1 MRASMR
7 GMSRTA
13 TAGALLAL
21 AVVAVM
27 TVGTSLQLQLGA
39 YALAG
44 VLVGGVAGL
53 VPDCS
58 LVARLV
64 GVAAG
69 VAVAWA
75 GFVVRAAVMPDTSTG
90 RTAAAVVTVLLA
102 TVVALVPRVPLW
114 AVLLGAGA
122 LAAAY
127 ESSYAA
133 APPEIM
139 STSIDAITGLGVA
152 VVAGF
157 VASALPGTSAPVAP
171 SAPVVVPG
179 PRGGADATVRVGV
192 KDVAR

>member
-7 GMSRTA
+7 TMARTL
-13 TAGALLAL
+13 TAGLLLA
-21 AVVAVM
+21 ATVVVVM
-27 TVGTSLQLQLGA
+27 TVGTSLQLQLAA

-44 VLVGGVAGL
+44 VLVGGVAAL
-53 VPDCS
+53 VPDRS
-58 LVARLV
+58 LAGRLV

-75 GFVVRAAVMPDTSTG
+75 GFVVRAAVLPDTNTG
-90 RTAAAVVTVLLA
+90 HTVAAAGTVLLA
-102 TVVALVPRVPLW
+102 TLIALISRVPLW

-122 LAAAY
+122 FAAAY

-139 STSIDAITGLGVA
+139 STSLDAITGLGVA
-152 VVAGF
+152 MVAGF
-157 VASALPGTSAPVAP
+157 VVSALPGTAPVAP
-171 SAPVVVPG
+171 SAPVVVPE

-192 KDVAR
+192 KEVA